1 MNTEL
6 KRLHPVIRDL
16 TVADLAR
23 INEIE
28 QSAYPFPWTAGIFAD
43 CLRVGYDCTGLQ
55 VGSILIGY
63 AIQSQ
68 AAGESHL
75 LNLCVAP
82 SWQGMGYGSILLE
95 QAIRLAT
102 GQGCDH
108 MFLEVRP
115 SNPAGLGLYERR
127 GFVILGRRP
136 NYYRTDD
143 GREDAIIMS
152 LSLN

>member
-1 MNTEL
+1 M
-6 KRLHPVIRDL
+6 IRDL
-16 TVADLAR
+16 TVSDLAR

-55 VGSILIGY
+55 VGTILIGY

-102 GQGCDH
+102 SQGCDH

-127 GFVILGRRP
+127 GFVTLGRRP

-143 GREDAIIMS
+143 GREDAIVMS

>member
-1 MNTEL
+1 MNTKL
-6 KRLHPVIRDL
+6 KRLHPLIRSL
-16 TVADLAR
+16 TVSDLAR

-28 QSAYPFPWTAGIFAD
+28 QSAYPYPWTAGIFAD

-95 QAIRLAT
+95 QAIRLAKN
-102 GQGCDH
+102 QGCDS

-115 SNPAGLGLYERR
+115 SNPVGLALYERR
-127 GFVILGRRP
+127 GFDTLGRRP

-143 GREDAIIMS
+143 GSEDAIIMS
-152 LSLN
+152 LSLT

>member
-1 MNTEL
+1 VNTEL

-43 CLRVGYDCTGLQ
+43 CLQVGYDCTGLQ

-82 SWQGMGYGSILLE
+82 SWQGVGYGSILLE

-102 GQGCDH
+102 SQGCDH
-108 MFLEVRP
+108 MYLEVRP

-127 GFVILGRRP
+127 GFVTLGRRP
-136 NYYRTDD
+136 NYYRTDG